1 MKLQSNNFNTRI
13 EGEPYDRK
21 MYRLSQKW
29 LIESE
34 MWLAFLII
42 VELISICKLA
52 SMHDRRHEIASQLK
66 LSSEDLKKLENSY
79 ELKGK

>member
-1 MKLQSNNFNTRI
+1 LKLQSNSFNVRV
-13 EGEPYDRK
+13 EGEPYERK

-42 VELISICKLA
+42 VELISIWKLA
-52 SMHDRRHEIASQLK
+52 SMHDKRHEIASQMK
-66 LSSEDLKKLENSY
+66 ISADELKKIENSY
-79 ELKGK
+79 EQCN